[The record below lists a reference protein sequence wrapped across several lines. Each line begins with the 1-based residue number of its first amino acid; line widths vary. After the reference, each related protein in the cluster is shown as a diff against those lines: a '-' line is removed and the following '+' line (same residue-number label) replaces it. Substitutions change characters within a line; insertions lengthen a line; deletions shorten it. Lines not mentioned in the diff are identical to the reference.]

1 MCLLFQSEYL
11 LLWRRNHTEV
21 TAWCP
26 SMSLLPT
33 SWTENLLVCWDLM
46 VNFVGWMASCFDAV
60 KTHRFEKSIQSD
72 SETLWWTVQTDYCL
86 FGMNSSWTD
95 SHLPNMHRGLA
106 SLCDKTDCSVGK
118 MMAMTD
124 GTGNSGRFE
133 RRNSGSSM

>member
-1 MCLLFQSEYL
+1 
-11 LLWRRNHTEV
+11 
-21 TAWCP
+21 
-26 SMSLLPT
+26 MSLLPT
-33 SWTENLLVCWDLM
+33 SWIKNLLVCWDSM
-46 VNFVGWMASCFDAV
+46 GNFVGWMASCFDAV
-60 KTHRFEKSIQSD
+60 KTHMFEKSIQSG
-72 SETLWWTVQTDYCL
+72 SATQWWTAQTDYCL

-106 SLCDKTDCSVGK
+106 SLCDKTGCSVGK